1 MSKDWDSLS
10 RSEKKEEAQKTLH
23 MLKRQRSKMKY
34 ITKEI
39 KGTLI
44 ALFII
49 IASQFENLDDI
60 HIRNENLVMIL
71 ITGIILGGLIQQIFD
86 VMKKKQ
92 TS

>member
-1 MSKDWDSLS
+1 
-10 RSEKKEEAQKTLH
+10 
-23 MLKRQRSKMKY
+23 MKY

-60 HIRNENLVMIL
+60 HIRNENFVMIL

-86 VMKKKQ
+86 IIKRKRLSK
-92 TS
+92 

>member
-1 MSKDWDSLS
+1 
-10 RSEKKEEAQKTLH
+10 
-23 MLKRQRSKMKY
+23 MKY

-71 ITGIILGGLIQQIFD
+71 VTGIILGGLIQQIFD
-86 VMKKKQ
+86 VIKKKK
-92 TS
+92 TP